1 MTRGKSGQVPARLEP
16 RESLVNA
23 SGHFVFQVSGNLL
36 AIVAVWV
43 GFAGLLGVT
52 GTMGRG
58 WQGRIV
64 GMIAVAAAI
73 GLFWLGKRMAIENRV
88 MRRRPTEPMRRR

>member
-1 MTRGKSGQVPARLEP
+1 MTRSKPGRMPPRLEP
-16 RESLVNA
+16 RDSVISA
-23 SGHFVFQVSGNLL
+23 SSHFVFQISGNLL
-36 AIVAVWV
+36 AIVAIWV

-58 WQGRIV
+58 WQGRV
-64 GMIAVAAAI
+64 AGLIAMAAAV

-88 MRRRPTEPMRRR
+88 MKRHRG